1 MSGMWKILIVEDD
14 IFLRQA
20 FRMMLEDAGYVVGE
34 AGSGAE
40 TIESV
45 QLDRP
50 DLILLDLG
58 LPDKSGL
65 DVARELKADPETSE
79 IVIVALTGSVGAA
92 EKRACIEAGCK
103 TYFAKPMS
111 PKELLRRLPELLER
125 PLDT

>member
-1 MSGMWKILIVEDD
+1 MWKILIVEDD

-45 QLDRP
+45 KLDRP

-58 LPDKSGL
+58 LPDRSGL
-65 DVARELKADPETSE
+65 DVARELKDDPGTSE
-79 IVIVALTGSVGAA
+79 IVLVALTGSVGAA

-125 PLDT
+125 PLNR

>member
-1 MSGMWKILIVEDD
+1 MNGMWKILIVEDD

-20 FRMMLEDAGYVVGE
+20 FRIMLEDAGYVVGE

-45 QLDRP
+45 KLDRP

-58 LPDKSGL
+58 LPDRSGL
-65 DVARELKADPETSE
+65 DVARELKDDPETSE

-125 PLDT
+125 PLNS